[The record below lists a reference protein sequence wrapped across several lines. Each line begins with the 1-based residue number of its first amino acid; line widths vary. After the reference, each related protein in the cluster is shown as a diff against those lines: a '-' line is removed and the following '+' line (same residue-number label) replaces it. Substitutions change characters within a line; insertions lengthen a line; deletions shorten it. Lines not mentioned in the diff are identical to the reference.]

1 VAAVTDPVAAPPG
14 RAGLAGRAVRVSLAP
29 ATPDPDVVALVIGPD
44 PGGDG
49 ASAIVDDHPAVIR
62 LDRPVTEPD
71 RRAGATAPAVLIAD
85 GDPPARTTVHLGPA
99 RRDRRTGV
107 RRREVVVEGWRF
119 EVDVES
125 EARAALRERATR
137 AGAEAG
143 LDGPTQVHAIIP
155 GVVVAVAVAPGDA
168 VAVGQRLLVVEA
180 MKMQNELRAPRDGV
194 VGRVTVGERQTIEVG
209 DLLVVI
215 E

>member
-1 VAAVTDPVAAPPG
+1 VAALSGATPA
-14 RAGLAGRAVRVSLAP
+14 RAVRVKLAP
-29 ATPDPDVVALVIGPD
+29 TTPDPDVIELVVGPD
-44 PGGDG
+44 PGGDWTGVTIDGRPTAVRLEARTTGSEARDG
-49 ASAIVDDHPAVIR
+49 ASFVAVIA
-62 LDRPVTEPD
+62 D
-71 RRAGATAPAVLIAD
+71 GAPAV
-85 GDPPARTTVHLGPA
+85 RTTVHLGPE

-107 RRREVVVEGWRF
+107 RRREVVVDGWRF

-125 EARAALRERATR
+125 EARATLRERATR
-137 AGAEAG
+137 GDAEAG

-155 GVVVAVAVAPGDA
+155 GVVVAVAVAEGDA
-168 VAVGQRLLVVEA
+168 VTAGQRLLVVEA

-194 VGRVTVGERQTIEVG
+194 VGRVAVGERQTIEVG

>member
-1 VAAVTDPVAAPPG
+1 MSDQTQ
-14 RAGLAGRAVRVSLAP
+14 RAVRASLAP
-29 ATPDPDVVALVIGPD
+29 TTPDPDVIALVVGSDPD
-44 PGGDG
+44 GAG
-49 ASAIVDDHPAVIR
+49 ASATVDGRSAPVRLERPTSDPGRRNDATIPAV
-62 LDRPVTEPD
+62 V
-71 RRAGATAPAVLIAD
+71 VAD
-85 GDPPARTTVHLGPA
+85 GDPPARTTVHLGPE

-107 RRREVVVEGWRF
+107 RRREVVVDGWRF

-125 EARAALRERATR
+125 ESRASLRERATR
-137 AGAEAG
+137 GSAAAG

-155 GVVVAVAVAPGDA
+155 GVVVAVAVTPGDA
-168 VAVGQRLLVVEA
+168 VTAGQRLLVVEA

-194 VGRVTVGERQTIEVG
+194 VGRVAVGERQTIEVG

>member
-1 VAAVTDPVAAPPG
+1 VASVSGTIRHGV
-14 RAGLAGRAVRVSLAP
+14 RASLAP
-29 ATPDPDVVALVIGPD
+29 TTPDPDVIALVVGPD
-44 PGGDG
+44 AEGDG
-49 ASAIVDDHPAVIR
+49 TSVLIDGRSTVIR
-62 LDRPVTEPD
+62 LERQANAQHGRHEP
-71 RRAGATAPAVLIAD
+71 ASPAALIAD
-85 GDPPARTTVHLGPA
+85 GDPPTRTTVILGPL

-107 RRREVVVEGWRF
+107 RRREVVVDGWRF

-137 AGAEAG
+137 GSAEAG

-155 GVVVAVAVAPGDA
+155 GVVVTVAVALGDA
-168 VAVGQRLLVVEA
+168 VTAGQRLLVVEA

-194 VGRVTVGERQTIEVG
+194 VGRVAVGERQTIDVG

>member
-1 VAAVTDPVAAPPG
+1 VATVSDPTR
-14 RAGLAGRAVRVSLAP
+14 RAIRVSLAP
-29 ATPDPDVVALVIGPD
+29 TTPDPDVIGLVVGPD
-44 PGGDG
+44 TG
-49 ASAIVDDHPAVIR
+49 
-62 LDRPVTEPD
+62 
-71 RRAGATAPAVLIAD
+71 AD
-85 GDPPARTTVHLGPA
+85 GMSATIDGRPAPVRLEQRSTAIDGRDDAASPAILVTGDDPPARTTVHLGPE

-107 RRREVVVEGWRF
+107 RRREVVVDGWRF

-137 AGAEAG
+137 GSSEAG

-155 GVVVAVAVAPGDA
+155 GVVVAVAVTPGDA
-168 VAVGQRLLVVEA
+168 VTAGQRLLVVEA

-194 VGRVTVGERQTIEVG
+194 VGRVAVGERQTIEVG